1 MSGSGFCVAT
11 SDGFGLIVQA
21 NVRSLAKLMGRNT
34 MQSALQIARHVI
46 GKAVNLPNGH
56 VIEEHRHRHGQ
67 LVYAVSGVMEVT
79 TQRGLWLVPPLR
91 AVWVPP
97 DVDHKMRA
105 RGAVQLRTVYIDP
118 DAVRDNIAVEPRTLS
133 VTPLLREL
141 ILRAVALPQ
150 ADAFCEIDWQ
160 VSRLLVTEMSLLM
173 MEPARP
179 SEEALPLPSGRDRRL
194 AKICQAVLDD
204 PGSPLGL
211 EEWGNIVGASKRTM
225 ARKFQSEFGMSFLT
239 WRQHARVFFALS
251 RLSQGETVTSVA
263 SDLGYETLA
272 AFSAMFRRVTGVL
285 PSKYFNDSENS
296 AAVEPIRSAGTR
308 SAVA

>member
-1 MSGSGFCVAT
+1 MENASQNAH
-11 SDGFGLIVQA
+11 
-21 NVRSLAKLMGRNT
+21 N
-34 MQSALQIARHVI
+34 VI

-105 RGAVQLRTVYIDP
+105 RGAVQLRTVYVDP
-118 DAVRDNIAVEPRTLS
+118 MDLRENFAVAPRTLS

-141 ILRAVALPQ
+141 ILRAVAPPASDRLSEL
-150 ADAFCEIDWQ
+150 DSQ
-160 VSRLLVTEMSLLM
+160 VSRLLVAEMALLM
-173 MEPARP
+173 TEPSRA
-179 SEEALPLPSGRDRRL
+179 SEDALPLPSGRDKRL
-194 AKICQAVLDD
+194 ARICQAVLDD
-204 PGSPLGL
+204 PGSTLGL

-251 RLSQGETVTSVA
+251 RLSQGESVTSVA

-272 AFSAMFRRVTGVL
+272 AFSSMFRRVTGVL
-285 PSKYFNDSENS
+285 PSKYFSEEAHSRATGIMHS
-296 AAVEPIRSAGTR
+296 ASTK
-308 SAVA
+308 SAVV